1 MNGVNNNKKNIMAKY
16 LELFD
21 KDKASAFNVYLADEN
36 GEEYRVVLWDG
47 KERGL
52 NVDFLVSKDDD
63 FEVFPMLDDGRFL
76 IGEKRL
82 FMEVDMNEL
91 NLNRVKVVRVDENRE
106 AICWIKRLE
115 DKLIVTGICV
125 IVNNNESCHLYRD
138 KIITTFDVV
147 RDATDE
153 EVMFFNSK
161 VSILENVRLEPFD
174 KALFRDNES
183 SDWKPGFFWKTD
195 KLGQFVDIDGTA
207 YNYCIS
213 YEGNEDK
220 LTIS

>member
-1 MNGVNNNKKNIMAKY
+1 MAKY
-16 LELFD
+16 LKLFD
-21 KDKASAFNVYLADEN
+21 KELASAFNVYLSDEN
-36 GEEYRVVLWDG
+36 GEEYRVVLWNG

-63 FEVFPMLDDGRFL
+63 FEVFAMLDDGRFL

-91 NLNRVKVVRVDENRE
+91 DLSKMKVVRINENRK

-125 IVNNNESCHLYRD
+125 IVDNDVEFSLHRD
-138 KIITTFDVV
+138 KIISMFDEV
-147 RDATDE
+147 RDATNE
-153 EVMFFNSK
+153 EVEFFNSK
-161 VSILENVRLEPFD
+161 VSYLEMVKLKPFD
-174 KALFRDNES
+174 KALFRYADAT
-183 SDWKPGFFWKTD
+183 DWVPGFFWKTD
-195 KLGQFVDIDGTA
+195 NVKFVDIRGYIYD
-207 YNYCIS
+207 YCVP

-220 LTIS
+220 LTTD

>member
-1 MNGVNNNKKNIMAKY
+1 MSGVNNNKKKIVAKY

-106 AICWIKRLE
+106 AICFIKRLE

-125 IVNNNESCHLYRD
+125 IVNNDGSCHLYRD
-138 KIITTFDVV
+138 KIISTFDLV
-147 RDATDE
+147 REATDE
-153 EVMFFNSK
+153 EVELFNSK
-161 VSILENVRLEPFD
+161 VSILKNVRLEPFD
-174 KALFRDNES
+174 KALFRDGEL
-183 SDWKPGFFWKTD
+183 SDWKPGFFWKMD
-195 KLGQFVDIDGTA
+195 NSGQFVDIDGSA
-207 YNYCIS
+207 YNYCIP

>member
-1 MNGVNNNKKNIMAKY
+1 MHGVNNNKKKIMAKY
-16 LELFD
+16 FELFD

-52 NVDFLVSKDDD
+52 NVNFLVSKDKD

-91 NLNRVKVVRVDENRE
+91 DLNRVKVVRIDENRE
-106 AICWIKRLE
+106 AICFIKRLE

-125 IVNNNESCHLYRD
+125 IVNNDGSCHLYRY
-138 KIITTFDVV
+138 KTISTFDLV
-147 RDATDE
+147 REATDE
-153 EVMFFNSK
+153 EVELFNSK
-161 VSILENVRLEPFD
+161 VSILKNVRLEPFD
-174 KALFRDNES
+174 KALFRDSES
-183 SDWKPGFFWKTD
+183 SDWEPGFFWKMD
-195 KLGQFVDIDGTA
+195 NFGQFVDIDGFA
-207 YNYCIS
+207 YYYCIP

>member
-1 MNGVNNNKKNIMAKY
+1 MAKY

-52 NVDFLVSKDDD
+52 NVNFLVSKDKD

-82 FMEVDMNEL
+82 FMEVDMNEVDL
-91 NLNRVKVVRVDENRE
+91 NKVKVVRIDENQE

-115 DKLIVTGICV
+115 DKSIVTGICV
-125 IVNNNESCHLYRD
+125 IVNNNGSCHLYRD
-138 KIITTFDVV
+138 RTITTFDLV
-147 RDATDE
+147 REATDDE
-153 EVMFFNSK
+153 IMFFNLK
-161 VSILENVRLEPFD
+161 VSVLENVRLEPFD
-174 KALFRDNES
+174 KVLFRDSES
-183 SDWKPGFFWKTD
+183 SDWKPGFFWKMNNS
-195 KLGQFVDIDGTA
+195 GEFVDIDGA
-207 YNYCIS
+207 LYNYCIP